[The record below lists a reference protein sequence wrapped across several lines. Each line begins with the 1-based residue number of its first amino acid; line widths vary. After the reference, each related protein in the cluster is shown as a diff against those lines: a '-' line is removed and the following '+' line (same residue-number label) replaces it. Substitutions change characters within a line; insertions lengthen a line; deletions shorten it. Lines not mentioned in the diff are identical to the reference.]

1 MCSLLSAEDFSI
13 TKVSFSFVPLS
24 ICAWISLGD
33 LSTKLVLHSS
43 NRKEMSR
50 KTITK
55 KHKSQVSELLNLTS
69 LSNLSVS
76 SYPPPCCLLFVVG
89 AFFLKVEEVCAFFFL
104 FAKETKSQAFFG
116 GGGVQQIEEEQ
127 WWKFQA
133 MKYR

>member
-1 MCSLLSAEDFSI
+1 M
-13 TKVSFSFVPLS
+13 
-24 ICAWISLGD
+24 
-33 LSTKLVLHSS
+33 
-43 NRKEMSR
+43 
-50 KTITK
+50 
-55 KHKSQVSELLNLTS
+55 SELLNLTS

-104 FAKETKSQAFFG
+104 FERNRVSQAFFG
-116 GGGVQQIEEEQ
+116 GLGVKQIEEEE